1 MTMYRDVQSIRDTML
16 NLDRTVRA
24 GILADSTRDMSA
36 RASEGMAMVD
46 QVLQTLRTTL
56 NTGSTD
62 SDLKVERPLLEA
74 AQRALDHAWSRAE
87 RVAIGNSAS
96 EMREYLVDF
105 KTWADFATAYLSA
118 ALGSELENV

>member
-56 NTGSTD
+56 NTGSTE

-87 RVAIGNSAS
+87 RVARGNSAS